1 MATATETVSP
11 ADDEIRNDVLAQLN
25 WDGRVQP
32 SEIGVAVK
40 DGTVTLDGWVD
51 SDSKR
56 WTAEEAVHRVHR
68 VKAVVNQLEVRLPSS
83 AERTD
88 ADIAT
93 AIVRALESDAL
104 VPVENLEVAVSNGR
118 VTLEGDVEWQYQ
130 KEDAERVVHRL
141 AGVRGVSNLIAVR
154 PLPTSSDLKRRI
166 EEALVRSAELDAAD
180 RGRGTGEQG
189 RPERDG
195 PLLGGAGRGGAG
207 GLVGAGSHRGRKPD
221 HRLRLSLS
229 ALNDAP

>member
-1 MATATETVSP
+1 MIAP
-11 ADDEIRNDVLAQLN
+11 AGRAAQLK

-40 DGTVTLDGWVD
+40 DGTVTLNGWVD

-130 KEDAERVVHRL
+130 KEDAERVIHRL

-154 PLPTSSDLKRRI
+154 PLPTPSDLKRRI
-166 EEALVRSAELDAAD
+166 EEALVRSAELDAQRIAVEVQES
-180 RGRGTGEQG
+180 RVGLKGMVRSWAEGEEA
-189 RPERDG
+189 ER
-195 PLLGGAGRGGAG
+195 AAW
-207 GLVGAGSHRGRKPD
+207 
-221 HRLRLSLS
+221 S
-229 ALNDAP
+229 APGVTAVENRIIVSA

>member
-130 KEDAERVVHRL
+130 KEDAERVIHRL

-154 PLPTSSDLKRRI
+154 PLPTPSDLKRRI
-166 EEALVRSAELDAAD
+166 EEALVRSAELDAQRIAVEVQES
-180 RGRGTGEQG
+180 RVGLKGMVRSWA
-189 RPERDG
+189 EREE
-195 PLLGGAGRGGAG
+195 AERA
-207 GLVGAGSHRGRKPD
+207 AW
-221 HRLRLSLS
+221 S
-229 ALNDAP
+229 APGVTAVENRIIVSA

>member
-11 ADDEIRNDVLAQLN
+11 ADDEIRNDVLAQLK

-130 KEDAERVVHRL
+130 KEDAERVIHRL

-154 PLPTSSDLKRRI
+154 PLPTPSDLKRRI
-166 EEALVRSAELDAAD
+166 EEALVRSAELDAQRIAVEVQES
-180 RGRGTGEQG
+180 RVGLKGMVRSWA
-189 RPERDG
+189 EREE
-195 PLLGGAGRGGAG
+195 AERA
-207 GLVGAGSHRGRKPD
+207 AW
-221 HRLRLSLS
+221 S
-229 ALNDAP
+229 APGVTAVENRIIVSA